1 MKIRFAKLIM
11 LLIVFSV
18 LLTSCVNDKDKEVET
33 QQTSTT
39 VQTETSESTMKETTA
54 VKTETSQTTPKQTTI
69 TQTEPSKQ
77 ETVTQF
83 ATTSQISTTKI
94 TEETTKKVTTSTE
107 NEEDTSCDMPE
118 VVFVINCRY
127 YQPNGF
133 GFYINNKGEVMS
145 YDFRPI
151 DPDWY
156 TYIGDSKFYNRLKD
170 IGVDTDFDDVSKEKL
185 TKLCEKLLNVSDD
198 NELIYAS
205 DEGSYLEADGEY
217 ALYAARYNENKEI
230 EIISL
235 GEYGDFNATNNDS
248 NANELFEEL
257 KELFP
262 DPYEYIYENWRKT
275 K

>member
-94 TEETTKKVTTSTE
+94 TEETTKKVTTTTE
-107 NEEDTSCDMPE
+107 NEEDASCDMPE
-118 VVFVINCRY
+118 VVFVLNHWYFENCFGY
-127 YQPNGF
+127 Y
-133 GFYINNKGEVMS
+133 ITNKGEIMS
-145 YDFRPI
+145 YDFRKI
-151 DPDWY
+151 APDEY
-156 TYIGDSKFYNRLKD
+156 YYVGDLDVYNKIEE
-170 IGVDTDFDDVSKEKL
+170 IGVYANCDSISKEKL
-185 TKLCEKLLNVSDD
+185 TNLYEKLLSVADD
-198 NELIYAS
+198 NEVKVVYSS
-205 DEGSYLEADGEY
+205 DEEGHFEVSGYY
-217 ALYAARYNENKEI
+217 SVYAARFSENQEI
-230 EIISL
+230 EIIPL
-235 GEYGDFNATNNDS
+235 GDYGDINSTNNDS

-262 DPYEYIYENWRKT
+262 APNTYLY
-275 K
+275 